1 MLTLHPSAA
10 PTPVNMAFEADDEQ
24 IIGTK
29 STGGDARLQL
39 QMLVAQLEAICCHC
53 NQELSGGAAEPLEG
67 RARIPEVHLEKARE
81 ILEGL
86 RDADVPL
93 LLLEGL
99 IELDFE
105 ARKMAQRLLCAAV
118 RLATL
123 VADDLTADY
132 VRDHPRILQLL
143 LEGCGTPEL
152 ALHCSLVLQS
162 CTRCARLSMLLLHAG
177 AAFKLLDLTRHPS
190 FDVSSDALASLHD
203 LLLPVTHSTCL
214 PSAAAGMHQAQ
225 ISAQVA
231 IYVEANFS
239 DLISGFHKLLEPDA
253 GYVVQRQALRL
264 LRKVLHRR
272 SYEQVMQKYV
282 CNARFLQIH
291 MNLML
296 DRSRAIQCEAFC
308 IFKLFV
314 TNPKQPTRVQ
324 RILAKNSERIVRSCQ
339 YYGKCAND
347 IMDCRLGSLSVAN
360 TLSSARLLHQCQ
372 SGSAAADKACSFIAE
387 DIDQV
392 LKALSRSVA
401 QPQPMLHQVLAPD
414 TAPKQEN
421 DLLDSLVAVV
431 LQGCGAAVQPGELR
445 KVSSRTPQEMQNRI
459 GEALRELWQGPQGLG
474 KGLMKKASWK
484 PIGGLHQL
492 DILLR
497 IWLDLSIGQI
507 TFGMP
512 FLCLCLQ
519 QLLSHLGMAPT
530 GRRMLEAL
538 PMKMPRLQ

>member
-1 MLTLHPSAA
+1 
-10 PTPVNMAFEADDEQ
+10 MAFEADDEQ

-29 STGGDARLQL
+29 SAGGDARLQL

-296 DRSRAIQCEAFC
+296 DRSKAIQCEAFC

-324 RILAKNSERIVRSCQ
+324 RILAKNSERLV
-339 YYGKCAND
+339 
-347 IMDCRLGSLSVAN
+347 
-360 TLSSARLLHQCQ
+360 RLLHQCQ

-421 DLLDSLVAVV
+421 DLLDSLVAVA

-474 KGLMKKASWK
+474 KGLMKKASWR
-484 PIGGLHQL
+484 PIGGLHQF

-530 GRRMLEAL
+530 GRRMLQAL